1 MKELKIPL
9 IKNGTV
15 IDHITSGVLRILN
28 IPQNLSSTVS
38 VAINVKSHLGN
49 KDIVKVEN
57 RELDTSEV
65 DKIALIAPKA
75 TINIIRNYEVA
86 EKHRVELPSEII
98 GIVSEVAEKHRVEI
112 PSEII
117 GIVSCSNPTCVSN
130 YNEPVKSR
138 FKVINKDPPQI
149 KVINKDPPQ
158 ITCYYCEREPE
169 DISERII

>member
-15 IDHITSGVLRILN
+15 IDHIKAGNAIKVLRILG

-38 VAINVKSHLGN
+38 VAINVKSHLGK

-57 RELDTSEV
+57 RELDTYEV

-75 TINIIRNYEVA
+75 TINIIRNYEVT
-86 EKHRVELPSEII
+86 EKHKVELPDEII
-98 GIVSEVAEKHRVEI
+98 GIVR
-112 PSEII
+112 
-117 GIVSCSNPTCVSN
+117 CSNPTCVSN
-130 YNEPVKSR
+130 NNEPVKSR
-138 FKVINKDPPQI
+138 FKVINKDPPKI
-149 KVINKDPPQ
+149 I
-158 ITCYYCEREPE
+158 CYFCEREPE

>member
-15 IDHITSGVLRILN
+15 IDHINSGNAIKVLRILG
-28 IPQNLSSTVS
+28 IPENLSSTVS
-38 VAINVKSHLGN
+38 VAINVKSHLGS

-86 EKHRVELPSEII
+86 EKHKVELPNQII
-98 GIVSEVAEKHRVEI
+98 GIVR
-112 PSEII
+112 
-117 GIVSCSNPTCVSN
+117 CSNPTCVSN

-149 KVINKDPPQ
+149 I
-158 ITCYYCEREPE
+158 CYYCEREPE
-169 DISERII
+169 DISERIIWYP

>member
-15 IDHITSGVLRILN
+15 IDHITSGNAIKVLRILS

-38 VAINVKSHLGN
+38 VAINVKGHLGN

-57 RELDTSEV
+57 RELEASEV

-98 GIVSEVAEKHRVEI
+98 GIVS
-112 PSEII
+112 
-117 GIVSCSNPTCVSN
+117 CSNPTCVSN

-149 KVINKDPPQ
+149 I
-158 ITCYYCEREPE
+158 CYYCEREPE